1 MRTFNTYFSD
11 KETLE
16 RFIKSHHLDEEKS
29 ILVQVFSGETSE
41 EFITRMRDDIIAL
54 LPQARVIGTTTD
66 GEICDGEVSTRKA
79 VVSISCF
86 EETSVETVGV
96 GITRKSSRQ
105 SGQRL
110 AEGLLRDDARV
121 FILFSDGLN
130 TNGEAFLTGVESV
143 APDIVVA
150 GGLAGDNAEF
160 VMTRVFTE
168 KEIYDNGAVGAVLCG
183 KALQVHNDF
192 SFNWQSIG
200 KSMKVTKAKANR
212 VYTIENRSALDTYRY
227 YLGDEIARGLPAVGI
242 EFPLI
247 IQKEGLR
254 VARAVVGKRP
264 DGSLLFAGNI
274 SEGDEVWFGFGNIE
288 TIMHDSVKITD
299 TLSRKP
305 VESIFVYS
313 CMARRRFLRE
323 NIDFELK
330 SIAHTGK
337 MSGFFTYGEFYKNS
351 RSELLNQTMTL
362 LALSESAEVQKRVY
376 VPHKDIS
383 TETIKTLSALSHLI
397 DVTSLELLE
406 SNTALESK
414 AKRLQELNRELNENN
429 EKLKIQEQTTRAIL
443 DSSPSII
450 ILMRDDEIL
459 DVNAEFFNFFDT
471 FPTLDAFKKQYEC
484 ICETFFPYPKE
495 GYLYKAMLG
504 GKHWVAY
511 SLQYAKKT
519 FKVAISK
526 EGGLE
531 HFSIRLKEAGLENE
545 HLIVVELAN
554 ITNEVDMQ
562 AELREKDTLLA
573 HQNKLAAMGEFIG
586 SIAHQWRQPLNILGL
601 GLSNLDLK
609 QRMGALEP
617 DELNNT
623 IEHSLEQIAFMSQTI
638 DDFRNFFKQDKQ
650 VEKVA
655 VADLID
661 DVRKLSEAV
670 FNAQGIEWLV
680 DAPAELNVEAY
691 PNELKQALLNIVYNA
706 RDAIEAHKP
715 QQRQILIRATG
726 DEAYCTIEI
735 EDTGGGIDKK
745 IIDRIFE
752 PYFTTKFEAQGTG
765 IGLYMVKSII
775 ETNHK
780 GTIGVSNTKRGAC
793 FKIRLPR
800 HMA

>member
-1 MRTFNTYFSD
+1 MKTFNTYYSD
-11 KETLE
+11 KEALE
-16 RFIKSHHLDEEKS
+16 RFVKANHLQEEIS

-41 EFITRMRDDIIAL
+41 SFLRRLRDEIIAQ
-54 LPQARVIGTTTD
+54 LPQAKVIGTTTD
-66 GEICDGEVSTRKA
+66 GEICDGEVSTRRA
-79 VVSISCF
+79 VISISCF
-86 EETSVETVGV
+86 KETSVETVGV
-96 GITRKSSRQ
+96 PISRKSSMQ
-105 SGQRL
+105 SGRQL
-110 AEGLLRDDARV
+110 AEQLLRDDARV

-130 TNGEAFLTGVESV
+130 TNGEAFLKGVERI
-143 APDIVVA
+143 APEVVIA
-150 GGLAGDNAEF
+150 GGMAGDNAEF
-160 VMTRVFTE
+160 AMTRVFTE
-168 KEIYDNGAVGAVLCG
+168 KAIYDSGAVGAVLCG

-200 KSMKVTKAKANR
+200 KSMKVTRAEANR
-212 VYTIENRSALDTYRY
+212 VYTIENRTAFDTYRY

-247 IQKEGLR
+247 VQKEGLR
-254 VARAVVGKRP
+254 VARAVVGQRT

-274 SEGDEVWFGFGNIE
+274 NEGDEVWFGFGNIE

-299 TLSRKP
+299 RLSRKP
-305 VESIFVYS
+305 VESLFVYS

-330 SIAHTGK
+330 SIAHIGR
-337 MSGFFTYGEFYKNS
+337 MSGFFTYGEFFKNS

-362 LALSESAEVQKRVY
+362 LALSESVEVHKRVY
-376 VPHKDIS
+376 VPHKDVS

-414 AKRLQELNRELNENN
+414 AKILQGLNRELNANN

-471 FPTLDAFKKQYEC
+471 FSTLDAFKKRYEC
-484 ICETFFPYPKE
+484 ICEVFVPYRKE
-495 GYLYKAMLG
+495 EYLYKTMLG
-504 GKHWVAY
+504 GRHWVDYILRHANN
-511 SLQYAKKT
+511 T
-519 FKVAISK
+519 FKVAIRK
-526 EGGLE
+526 EGRLE
-531 HFSIRLKEAGLENE
+531 HFSVRLKEAGLENE

-554 ITNEVDMQ
+554 ITHEVKMQ

-601 GLSNLDLK
+601 SLSNLDLK
-609 QRMGALEP
+609 QRMGALQP
-617 DELNNT
+617 AELTDT
-623 IEHSLEQIAFMSQTI
+623 IERSLEQITFMSQTI

-650 VEKVA
+650 IEQVFVS
-655 VADLID
+655 DLID

-670 FNAQGIEWLV
+670 LNAQGIEWAV
-680 DAPAELNVEAY
+680 DVPPGLDLEAY

-706 RDAIEAHKP
+706 RDAIEANKP
-715 QQRQILIRATG
+715 EVRRISIRATG
-726 DEAYCTIEI
+726 DETYCTVEI

-745 IIDRIFE
+745 IMDRIFE

-780 GTIGVSNTKRGAC
+780 GTISVANTEKGAC

-800 HMA
+800 HMV